1 VDDNTYNY
9 NITLEEKMNKITTEM
24 EKELIFIYCLYH
36 FRRAFEWNGLKDR
49 FSYNGLSE
57 LFLHLNE
64 SDVVELDA
72 VAFACKYTEYDSI
85 EEFNADHNTDYDDY
99 EDIDE
104 TIVIPINNQRF
115 IIQEF

>member
-9 NITLEEKMNKITTEM
+9 NITLEEKMIQTIDE
-24 EKELIFIYCLYH
+24 YQ
-36 FRRAFEWNGLKDR
+36 FRRAFEWSGLKDR

-72 VAFACKYTEYDSI
+72 VAFACEYTEYDSI
-85 EEFNADHNTDYDDY
+85 EEFNEDHNTDYDDY

-104 TIVIPINNQRF
+104 TIVIPINSQRF
-115 IIQEF
+115 IIEEY